1 MAEVAQRLGGRRSRW
16 SVAWDAL
23 RGRERAAPSEL
34 DESVSFAELVWAH
47 HERQEREIPE
57 AIVNGPWDQEYRR
70 RLKRFKD
77 EHGEIVESYWC
88 RYEASGAALTEL
100 QLSRRLTNLYR
111 RDWILRLHTATDWR
125 TENAPVVA
133 RYLHQWKTAGI
144 KASEVLRES
153 SERIALQR
161 IFEGSTRLL
170 AFVDREAKA
179 KAPTGIA
186 NVVAEQEDELA
197 QVEQYYARA
206 GENSARIV
214 YFKGMVWGTLVLAL
228 VVGSIFLLSWSLGW
242 LDPTDTAT
250 YTLFTVIGMGAAGA
264 ILSVMTRMAKENG
277 FNVDYEVGRKSVRF
291 LGGLRPW
298 IGALFALVLYLA
310 LKSNIVEL
318 LQASKKGIY
327 FFATIAFLAGF
338 SERRAKVLLDSAI
351 GNTLGDDDADE
362 KEKAAKSK
370 RAKRTARKS

>member
-1 MAEVAQRLGGRRSRW
+1 MAEVAQRLDSRRSRW
-16 SVAWDAL
+16 SIAWDAL
-23 RGRERAAPSEL
+23 RGRERVAPSEL

-47 HERQEREIPE
+47 HERQAREIPNG
-57 AIVNGPWDQEYRR
+57 ILGGPWDQEYRR

-100 QLSRRLTNLYR
+100 QLPRRMTNLYR

-125 TENAPVVA
+125 TASAPVVA
-133 RYLHQWKTAGI
+133 TYLHRWKAAGI

-153 SERIALQR
+153 SERIALHR
-161 IFEGSTRLL
+161 IFEASTRLL
-170 AFVDREAKA
+170 GFVDRKAGA
-179 KAPTGIA
+179 KAPTDLA
-186 NVVAEQEDELA
+186 EVLVEQEDELA

-206 GENSARIV
+206 GVNSARIV
-214 YFKGMVWGTLVLAL
+214 YFKGMVWGTVALAFVAGSVL
-228 VVGSIFLLSWSLGW
+228 LLGWALGW

-250 YTLFTVIGMGAAGA
+250 YTLFTVIAMGAAGA
-264 ILSVMTRMAKENG
+264 ILSVMTRMAKEDG

-298 IGALFALVLYLA
+298 IGALFALALYLA

-351 GNTLGDDDADE
+351 GSTLGDDDADE
-362 KEKAAKSK
+362 KDAKSK
-370 RAKRTARKS
+370 RAKKTARKS